1 LRITRKA
8 QGLSLVVGLA
18 TALVGCGTPTS
29 NQSTAL
35 ASDQTLKFPVFGD
48 FGSLDPAQLNS
59 ETDSEIAQNIFN
71 GLVKFDNDLNVVP
84 DIATA
89 LPDVSSDKL
98 TYTFKL
104 RKDVTFSNGDKVT
117 SADVLY
123 SWNRGAALQGPYA
136 ANLSAVKGYD
146 KVATNTKS
154 GADLETLL
162 EKKDPAVTMTGVTAP
177 DPYTVKVELASA
189 AGWFLSAIALQST
202 TGMVLDQ
209 KVVKT
214 DPTNWWTDPAKL
226 VGTGAFKMT
235 ARVPKQ
241 SVDFAPVDG
250 WWGSPKPVLK
260 KIHVDILDN
269 PSTGVQ
275 KYEQGGY
282 DLDGYG
288 GYSTLPVD
296 DLLRIQKTPTE
307 KAQLLLHP
315 KVRTSWVTFNTMIDP
330 KRPAKGPF
338 AGDLTS
344 GPAHDLRMAFALSI
358 DKAKVADV
366 ACHNLICT
374 PATGGLITKG
384 LAGYLGD
391 GADPLGKFDPSKA
404 RALLK
409 SADPSGDK
417 TKGLAYA
424 FDPNN
429 PLNKTVADN
438 LQDQWQTNLGVHVD
452 ELPVD
457 HSAFIKAR
465 CKGSY
470 VTARDGWQAD
480 YNHPQDWFDNQ
491 WGKLATAGGCNG
503 SGYDSPAF
511 DQLATEADAL
521 PLDQAIPKYK
531 QMGKMLSDAVAYVPL
546 YYSVGAF
553 LIKPYVKGAGTN
565 NFFDRYWN
573 EISILQH

>member
-1 LRITRKA
+1 MAI
-8 QGLSLVVGLA
+8 
-18 TALVGCGTPTS
+18 ALVGCGGTNSTS
-29 NQSTAL
+29 GTSL
-35 ASDQTLKFPVFGD
+35 ATDQTLKLPIFGD
-48 FGSLDPAQLNS
+48 FGSLDPAQLNAES
-59 ETDSEIAQNIFN
+59 DSEIVQNVFN

-84 DIATA
+84 DIASA
-89 LPDVSSDKL
+89 MPEISSDKL

-104 RKDVTFSNGDKVT
+104 RPDVTFSNGDKVT

-123 SWNRGAALQGPYA
+123 SWNRAAALQGPYA
-136 ANLSAVKGYD
+136 ANMSAIKGYD
-146 KVATNTKS
+146 GVAANTKS
-154 GADLETLL
+154 GADLEALL
-162 EKKDPAVTMTGVTAP
+162 DKKDAAVTMTGLTAV
-177 DPYTVKVELASA
+177 DASTVKVQLATP
-189 AGWFLSAIALQST
+189 AGWFLSAVALEST
-202 TGMVLDQ
+202 TGMLVDQ
-209 KVVKT
+209 KVVRT

-235 ARVPKQ
+235 ARTPKQ
-241 SVDFAPVDG
+241 SVDFASVDG
-250 WWGSPKPVLK
+250 WWGTPKPVLK
-260 KIHVDILDN
+260 KVHIDILDN

-288 GYSTLPVD
+288 GYSNLPID
-296 DLLRIQKTPTE
+296 DLLRIQKTPAE
-307 KAQLLLHP
+307 KSQLLLHP
-315 KVRTSWVTFNTMIDP
+315 KVRTTWVTFNTMLDP
-330 KRPAKGPF
+330 KRPGKGPF

-344 GPAHDLRMAFALSI
+344 GPAHDLRLAFALAI
-358 DKAKVADV
+358 DKQKLVDV
-366 ACHNLICT
+366 ACHGLVCS
-374 PATGGLITKG
+374 PATGGVITKG
-384 LAGYLGD
+384 LTGYLGD
-391 GADPLGKFDPSKA
+391 NADPLGKFDPTRAK
-404 RALLK
+404 ALLK
-409 SADPSGDK
+409 SADPSGEK
-417 TKGLAYA
+417 TRGLAYS

-470 VTARDGWQAD
+470 AMARDGWQAD

-503 SGYDSPAF
+503 SGYDSPEF
-511 DQLATEADAL
+511 NKLASQADAL
-521 PLDQAIPKYK
+521 PLDQATPKYK
-531 QMGKMLSDAVAYVPL
+531 QMGKMLSDAAAYVPL